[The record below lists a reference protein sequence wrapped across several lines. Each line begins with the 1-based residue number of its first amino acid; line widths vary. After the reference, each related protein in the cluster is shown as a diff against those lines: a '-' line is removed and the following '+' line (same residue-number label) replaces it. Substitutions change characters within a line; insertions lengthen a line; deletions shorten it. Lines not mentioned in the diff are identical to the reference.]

1 MATDCAVDP
10 KVKYADLL
18 KPANKRVIQESIPL
32 KTVEYSN
39 GIPRISWT
47 EEEVDKMNVI
57 EGLQF
62 AVIVGKPIQLDMAI
76 INRTRL
82 SYAKVKVQLDL
93 TVKLPNYVELE
104 VINRRTQIN
113 KVQKVD
119 ELEDG
124 EVPADTP
131 DDLNNDKH
139 EHHKEVIRQEHKELD
154 FSEGTIDKKL
164 PVENITTNALMGR
177 EDPQYIKVSY
187 NKNNTDMP
195 QAHTETPGKTNWR
208 NKGVEKDNHNSSHE
222 VIQEG
227 MSNVEDSQSTP
238 AIEIENKKDV
248 MIVKHQDDEVSHE
261 LVVPLQID
269 TSCIRDFQGLQ
280 EGTSPDTGYGGRG
293 QHRGQVEDFEEADNQ
308 TNMTQALIDAGLPDT
323 STTRGRNKDYEEF
336 AICVNSCDL
345 VDINFKG
352 PFTWWNGRADRDYIF
367 KRLDMLLFN
376 QACMSLN
383 GLVEVEHLA
392 RTRSDHA
399 PLLLTS
405 GGGGGVNPLTLEDL
419 SSFSNSG
426 QGQSSY
432 IRRPFNFLKF
442 WVEAADFQEV
452 VKAHWLATDCYAP
465 PPPGPQGYPPP
476 GQPEPVGYYGE
487 APPPP
492 GPPSYQGYF
501 NDQYPPPDHIH
512 HDQPADHDSSGC
524 CSFLKGWVS
533 AWSTLDCSYPMPMG
547 YFTETVI
554 GAYNCFD

>member
-323 STTRGRNKDYEEF
+323 STTRGRNK
-336 AICVNSCDL
+336 
-345 VDINFKG
+345 
-352 PFTWWNGRADRDYIF
+352 
-367 KRLDMLLFN
+367 
-376 QACMSLN
+376 
-383 GLVEVEHLA
+383 VENKPI
-392 RTRSDHA
+392 R
-399 PLLLTS
+399 
-405 GGGGGVNPLTLEDL
+405 VNPKRGIL
-419 SSFSNSG
+419 SCNYLYNYKY
-426 QGQSSY
+426 QETGQSFITTFVY
-432 IRRPFNFLKF
+432 EKCDEQERRGLWEDIHNLNINMNLPWLVGGDFN
-442 WVEAADFQEV
+442 VI
-452 VKAHWLATDCYAP
+452 
-465 PPPGPQGYPPP
+465 
-476 GQPEPVGYYGE
+476 
-487 APPPP
+487 
-492 GPPSYQGYF
+492 F
-501 NDQYPPPDHIH
+501 NDEEKIGGLLVHSHGGMEEQIEITYSKDWTC
-512 HDQPADHDSSGC
+512 C
-524 CSFLKGWVS
+524 CSIKL
-533 AWSTLDCSYPMPMG
+533 A
-547 YFTETVI
+547 
-554 GAYNCFD
+554 